1 MDDVNAGNPEDHAPT
16 SKSARATIRDVA
28 AAAGVSKSLVS
39 LAFKEPERVSE
50 RRREAILETAARLGY
65 RPNMLARSLAT
76 DGMPFVAIV
85 VVNLHNPLFAA
96 IADAV
101 RAELDLHGEYGLITA
116 ATLPGYP
123 GKVTSYGRLDTRV
136 VTMVKDLRPKA
147 LIIIGT
153 AEGSPLFDDIPTVYA
168 SAAPGPGSYSI
179 HVDDAVGMRLAV
191 EHLAAAG
198 RQRIG
203 FVGGKAGPVSEAR
216 EQAYR
221 VLAAEYDITP
231 RSRPAGFS
239 ESEGRQAAAE
249 LLSQPA
255 GHRPDAIIAVND
267 MAAIGAITAV
277 DEAGLLVARDV
288 AVVGFD
294 NSTLAAMPRIDLTSV
309 DPHNDEIGRLA
320 ARTALTVMRGEKPE
334 QPEQVIT
341 PHLVIRGSSTG

>member
-1 MDDVNAGNPEDHAPT
+1 MDDLNAGSPEDHASPG
-16 SKSARATIRDVA
+16 KSARATIRDVA

-50 RRREAILETAARLGY
+50 RRREAILKTAARLGY

-191 EHLAAAG
+191 EHLVAAG

-216 EQAYR
+216 ERAYR
-221 VLAAEYDITP
+221 VLAAEHDVTP

-249 LLSQPA
+249 LLAQPA

-267 MAAIGAITAV
+267 MAAIGALTAV
-277 DEAGLLVARDV
+277 DEAGLRVARDV

-294 NSTLAAMPRIDLTSV
+294 NSTLASMPRIDLTSV

-320 ARTALTVMRGEKPE
+320 ARTALTLMRGDEPS
-334 QPEQVIT
+334 QLEQVIT
-341 PHLVIRGSSTG
+341 PHLVIRGSSAG